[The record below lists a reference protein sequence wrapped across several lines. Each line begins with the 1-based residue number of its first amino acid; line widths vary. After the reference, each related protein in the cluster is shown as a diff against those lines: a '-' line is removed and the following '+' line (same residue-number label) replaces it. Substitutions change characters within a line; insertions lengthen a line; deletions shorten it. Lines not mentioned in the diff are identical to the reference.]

1 MTPFEAKLSA
11 LLVECEKQLKPTPM
25 ISYKWVII
33 DGTQKQLQPVSDKKS
48 SLVYAYMRSHS
59 SITSLKSYV
68 EAKNAFERDNVFSA
82 ASRIAGYWGTF
93 EALVQY
99 LVVNSGNI
107 KRRSISI
114 NQTEAL
120 QILREYRDTLTSR
133 HIEFVAI
140 ARLFGVNLR
149 SKSLTLPDGTTLY
162 RLNRGERNDRQPL
175 IQQTLLSHTFE
186 EELLGDHPAE
196 LRVSITI
203 PIDHSQDGALFKAKN
218 DALKVASDIFNKI
231 HQSILIVSKG
241 TARLG
246 SVELQGGLE
255 QLPIGKPVV
264 RDFPPHTNILLSTAD
279 VERIRTAYGL
289 LSGGKTSDK
298 TLGRALDRYIL
309 GRQRPNLVDKLV
321 DYVIAWEAILLTQ
334 DGNPLNQELSYRFAL
349 NGASLIHTVRK
360 DITPSE
366 MCKKMKSA
374 YSTRSSIVH
383 GSADKDIEKE
393 LRSGDFSN
401 LSELCNFLEDSFRLV
416 IFHLSSANAKD
427 RPYRQSG
434 GWESL
439 LWPSK

>member
-11 LLVECEKQLKPTPM
+11 LLVECEKQLKPTLM

-33 DGTQKQLQPVSDKKS
+33 GGTQKKLQPVLDKKS
-48 SLVYAYMRSHS
+48 SLAYAYIRSHNN
-59 SITSLKSYV
+59 ITSLKSYF
-68 EAKNAFERDNVFSA
+68 EAKDAFGRDNVFST

-99 LVVNSGNI
+99 LIVNSGNI
-107 KRRSISI
+107 KKKSISI
-114 NQTEAL
+114 NQPEAL
-120 QILREYRDTLTSR
+120 RILREYRDTLTSR
-133 HIEFVAI
+133 HIEFIGI

-149 SKSLTLPDGTTLY
+149 CKLMALPDGTTLY
-162 RLNRGERNDRQPL
+162 RLNRKERNDRQPL
-175 IQQTLLSHTFE
+175 IQQTFLSHTFE

-196 LRVSITI
+196 LRVPITI
-203 PIDHSQDGALFKAKN
+203 PIDCSQDGALFKAKN
-218 DALKVASDIFNKI
+218 DALKVAFDIFNKI
-231 HQSILIVSKG
+231 HQSILIVSNG

-255 QLPIGKPVV
+255 QLPIGKSII

-279 VERIRTAYGL
+279 VEKIRVAYDL

-298 TLGRALDRYIL
+298 TFSRALHRYIL

-334 DGNPLNQELSYRFAL
+334 DGNPINQELSYRFAL
-349 NGASLIHTVRK
+349 NGASLIHIVRK
-360 DITPSE
+360 DIAPNE
-366 MCKKMKSA
+366 IYKKMRSA

-383 GSADKDIEKE
+383 GSADKDVEKE
-393 LRSGDFSN
+393 LRIGDFSN
-401 LSELCNFLEDSFRLV
+401 LSELCNFLEDSFRLI
-416 IFHLSSANAKD
+416 IFHLSSVKAKD

-439 LWPSK
+439 LWPNK